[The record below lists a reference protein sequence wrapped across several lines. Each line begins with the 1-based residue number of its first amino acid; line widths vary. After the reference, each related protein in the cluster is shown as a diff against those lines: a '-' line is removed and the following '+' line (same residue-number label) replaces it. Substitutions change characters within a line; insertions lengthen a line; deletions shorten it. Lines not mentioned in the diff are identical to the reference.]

1 MLHDRLAQ
9 ELYSEICQI
18 PLIDSHTHIN
28 PREPAARSLEDIL
41 GYHYYTELA
50 HSAGMDKAAL
60 TSRVDPR
67 HALRELLNHASRFD
81 NTVQY
86 AWLVEIARA
95 FFNFQGER
103 LSPADSAWLC
113 DSAERVMSAP
123 DWERQVLALSN
134 IEKVFLTNDFDDS
147 LEGFD
152 TDRYV
157 PCLRTDDLVFRLHD
171 PEVRRR
177 LTAATGVAPSDAA
190 NVRRAQARFSSDSRL
205 EAPERALSP
214 CRPTFPL
221 SRLPTVSFLDPSA
234 RPCRRTG
241 SSRVTRP
248 QGPRVRLSQREFFG
262 RWQKPAGTS
271 GSRSIS

>member
-18 PLIDSHTHIN
+18 PVIDSHTHIN

-50 HSAGMDKAAL
+50 HSAGMDRDAL
-60 TSRVDPR
+60 ASQTDPR
-67 HALRELLNHASRFD
+67 QRVREILYHASRFD

-103 LSPADSAWLC
+103 LGPADSAWLC
-113 DSAERVMSAP
+113 DTAERVMSAP

-134 IEKVFLTNDFDDS
+134 IEKVFLTNDFDDP

-177 LTAATGVAPSDAA
+177 LSAATGVVPSDAA
-190 NVRRAQARFSSDSRL
+190 NLRRARRAVRAIHRSRRPSLRDLSAARFLSR
-205 EAPERALSP
+205 AD
-214 CRPTFPL
+214 CRPRVVSSPL
-221 SRLPTVSFLDPSA
+221 
-234 RPCRRTG
+234 
-241 SSRVTRP
+241 
-248 QGPRVRLSQREFFG
+248 
-262 RWQKPAGTS
+262 
-271 GSRSIS
+271 